1 MLISH
6 ELTVDDVDLRARE
19 GDQTGYSLNQVFR
32 ERSQRD
38 KAISHDET
46 TLSYEDNCVHV
57 FLDVK
62 IHERLWI
69 SFLSILKSELFLD
82 SLELFDEIQARVS
95 Q

>member
-6 ELTVDDVDLRARE
+6 ELTVDDVDLSARQC
-19 GDQTGYSLNQVFR
+19 DQTGYSLNQVFR

-38 KAISHDET
+38 KAVSHDES
-46 TLSYEDNCVHV
+46 TLPYKDNCVHV

-62 IHERLWI
+62 IHERLRI
-69 SFLSILKSELFLD
+69 SFLGILKSELFLH
-82 SLELFDEIQARVS
+82 SLELLNEIQARVS

>member
-6 ELTVDDVDLRARE
+6 ELTVDDVDLGARE
-19 GDQTGYSLNQVFR
+19 GDQAGHSLNQVFR

-38 KAISHDET
+38 KAVSHDEP

-62 IHERLWI
+62 IHERLRI
-69 SFLSILKSELFLD
+69 SFLGILKSELFLD
-82 SLELFDEIQARVS
+82 GLELLNEIQPRVS